1 MIKEKSLFYDNT
13 SDKLQKMVDD
23 FVSDDFKVG
32 DNVDVEGRYLKRN
45 RSQNEDAINVVK
57 VVEVKENS
65 LVVLNGYH
73 DKDTWEV
80 SKEHCK
86 RNSLRVGPNPFSKED
101 WHRKINKMD
110 MPL

>member
-57 VVEVKENS
+57 VVEVKETVLLS
-65 LVVLNGYH
+65 LMDITIRILG
-73 DKDTWEV
+73 KFQ
-80 SKEHCK
+80 
-86 RNSLRVGPNPFSKED
+86 RNIVREIHSESVRTHSPK
-101 WHRKINKMD
+101 KIGTEK
-110 MPL
+110 LKK